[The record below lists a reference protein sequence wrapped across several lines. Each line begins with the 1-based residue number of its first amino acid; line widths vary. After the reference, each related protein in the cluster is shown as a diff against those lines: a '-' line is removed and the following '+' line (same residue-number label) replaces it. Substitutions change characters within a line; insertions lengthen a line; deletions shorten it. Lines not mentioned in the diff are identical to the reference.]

1 MVKRYQRGNHN
12 MFIEEED
19 NTMVKRYQRGNQ
31 NMFMKEEQKTQWSK
45 NTNLYIEEEETTQW
59 SKDTKE
65 VIKISI
71 LKNRKHNG
79 QKIPKR

>member
-1 MVKRYQRGNHN
+1 

-65 VIKISI
+65 VIRISI
-71 LKNRKHNG
+71 SEKN
-79 QKIPKR
+79 